1 MSAESEANRIPFEPK
16 AKRQKPTNKKPQT
29 PPVKEKSSQTN
40 GQKPPF
46 NKKDM
51 AIPEVISQRMIKRV
65 AFFSG
70 TPTILG
76 IGTLIISYLLIT
88 YGHLTLPPIAVLLV
102 NMGLFGLGV
111 LGITYGVL
119 SASWDENRTGTLIGW
134 NEFTTNFGRMVTVW
148 RETRK
153 NKAKPSS

>member
-1 MSAESEANRIPFEPK
+1 MSTEPEANPIPFEPK
-16 AKRQKPTNKKPQT
+16 TKRQKTTTKKSQT
-29 PPVKEKSSQTN
+29 PVVKEKPTQTH

-76 IGTLIISYLLIT
+76 ISTLIISYLLIT
-88 YGHLTLPPIAVLLV
+88 FAHITLPPIAVLLV
-102 NMGLFGLGV
+102 NMGFFGLGV

-153 NKAKPSS
+153 NKANPSS